1 VRLLDKSKR
10 VALGIGSLGRGMLSS
25 LVPPLCLGCGRR
37 LSQSEKWLC
46 TTCRIDLMGS
56 ARPRSRLIPLDR
68 GRSLSVR
75 YAVEYTPV
83 VSSVITQ
90 MKYFDKPGIAAHLA
104 RLLIFAAGD
113 LLSDRTA
120 LVPIP
125 MHPSRKRER
134 GYNQSEV
141 LCREVL
147 VKRRNTPRQA
157 GLEKHRRIRNI
168 IDSFEVRVHL
178 VPESKMLL
186 LVDDVVTTGSTL
198 RECAEELL
206 NHGIEGISACVVC
219 SSS

>member
-1 VRLLDKSKR
+1 
-10 VALGIGSLGRGMLSS
+10 MLSS

-141 LCREVL
+141 LCREVADRAGVEICTGLL